1 MLENGTAFLWN
12 FLLSCV
18 SGMILWW
25 VKGVTGNIDDLRS
38 NLSKTREQLAR
49 EYALKED
56 VENDI
61 NKILSRF
68 DRLET
73 KLDKLMENVVNNIH
87 H

>member
-73 KLDKLMENVVNNIH
+73 KLDKLMENVVNNTH

>member
-1 MLENGTAFLWN
+1 MLENSTAFFWN
-12 FLLSCV
+12 LLLSCV
-18 SGMILWW
+18 SGVILWW
-25 VKGVTGNIDDLRS
+25 VRGVTGNIDDLRA

-68 DRLET
+68 DRLEI
-73 KLDKLMENVVNNIH
+73 KLDKFMENVVKNIH